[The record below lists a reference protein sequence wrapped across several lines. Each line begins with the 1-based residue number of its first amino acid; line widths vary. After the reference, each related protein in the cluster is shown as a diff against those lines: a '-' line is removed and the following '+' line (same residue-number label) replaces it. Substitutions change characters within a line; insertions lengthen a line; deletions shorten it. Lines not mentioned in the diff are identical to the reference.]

1 MPTGGL
7 KQQWFANMP
16 RIDGGW
22 LARKAREDAR
32 PCQRQQQRS
41 SSARSAGRRW
51 HWHERSVLCALHAI
65 GRPNLPLCYVHI
77 RVFCAAPAPPPAG
90 RRVCCRLQ
98 DSCCSTDA
106 GPSSNGEPFNNEV
119 NNEGPDQQ
127 QSAWLAITTAAAAAG
142 GSSDRKK
149 WHLDSQHRPALD
161 LESTRDC
168 WVRAHNHWSTAVLF
182 EHAFTG
188 PGNLNKIK

>member
-98 DSCCSTDA
+98 DSVAALMLVPAATESHSTMRSTMRAQTSSSQLGWPSPRQRRQLVEAATARSGIWTRSTDRR
-106 GPSSNGEPFNNEV
+106 STSNRRGIV
-119 NNEGPDQQ
+119 G
-127 QSAWLAITTAAAAAG
+127 
-142 GSSDRKK
+142 
-149 WHLDSQHRPALD
+149 
-161 LESTRDC
+161 
-168 WVRAHNHWSTAVLF
+168 
-182 EHAFTG
+182 
-188 PGNLNKIK
+188 

>member
-1 MPTGGL
+1 MV
-7 KQQWFANMP
+7 
-16 RIDGGW
+16 DGWPGRP
-22 LARKAREDAR
+22 ARTHGHASD
-32 PCQRQQQRS
+32 S
-41 SSARSAGRRW
+41 SSAAAAHAAQGADGIGMNAASYVLYMPLGDQTYHSVMSTYAFLRSACAAASGAP
-51 HWHERSVLCALHAI
+51 SVL
-65 GRPNLPLCYVHI
+65 PS
-77 RVFCAAPAPPPAG
+77 AG
-90 RRVCCRLQ
+90 L
-98 DSCCSTDA
+98 CCSTDA